1 MDNNEQLINELSL
14 LRKAAE
20 RIADALE
27 NIDETLEAMVFE
39 DDSDLDELLAGLEDE
54 DYDEFDEDEFEDEEE
69 EEGEEE

>member
-39 DDSDLDELLAGLEDE
+39 DDSDLDELLAGLEDG

-69 EEGEEE
+69 DIDS